1 MNGWTNYETWNVAM
15 TIGNYEHLY
24 RIAKRSS
31 SYSNFVKRMK
41 QYGLS
46 STPDGVTYGSTK
58 VKRKE
63 LTKMIKEFK
72 EV

>member
-24 RIAKRSS
+24 GIAKRST
-31 SYSNFVKRMK
+31 SYSNFVKRMT
-41 QYGLS
+41 QRGLV
-46 STPDGVTYGSTK
+46 STPDGVNYRSK
-58 VKRKE
+58 KLDRKE

-72 EV
+72 DV

>member
-1 MNGWTNYETWNVAM
+1 MNGWTNYETWHVAA
-15 TIGNYEHLY
+15 TIGNYENLY

-31 SYSNFVKRMK
+31 SYSNFVKRMS
-41 QYGLS
+41 QFGLQ
-46 STPDGVTYGSTK
+46 STPDGVKYSSKK

-63 LTKMIKEFK
+63 LTSLIKSFK

>member
-31 SYSNFVKRMK
+31 SYSNFVKRMN
-41 QYGLS
+41 QYGLK
-46 STPDGVTYGSTK
+46 STPGGVNYRSK
-58 VKRKE
+58 KLDRKR
-63 LTKMIKEFK
+63 LTVMIKEFK

>member
-1 MNGWTNYETWNVAM
+1 MNGWKNYETWNVAM

-24 RIAKRSS
+24 HIAKRAR
-31 SYSNFVKRMK
+31 SYSNFVELIS
-41 QYGLS
+41 QHGLR
-46 STPDGVTYGSTK
+46 STPDGVNYRSK
-58 VKRKE
+58 KLSRKE

>member
-1 MNGWTNYETWNVAM
+1 MNGYTNYETWHVAA

-24 RIAKRSS
+24 VIAKRSS
-31 SYSNFVKRMK
+31 SYSNFLKRLS
-41 QYGLS
+41 QRGLV
-46 STPDGVTYGSTK
+46 STPDGVNYQSKK

-63 LTKMIKEFK
+63 LTEMIKEFK